1 VPDDLL
7 TVLLPLP
14 GVSDETFCAQQAEAI
29 RVLAKRTTAD
39 IIEIG
44 QRLIAAHTRLHH
56 GDWLPWLDQE
66 FGWSQQTASRFIA
79 VAEAF
84 GDKLLTVSS
93 LNIDAGALFQL
104 ASPTTP
110 AIAREAAIEAAEDGT
125 RITKDEAD
133 KLIAKATRKAAEDA
147 VAEARAGLGEEK
159 RRAVEDATRQ
169 LANDKDALAERL
181 ADIERSMREPN
192 VKDICE
198 TIKKTLDIKSMKP
211 EQYKLLAR
219 ILGYPISIGKTLY
232 DPIPEVD
239 AALVTENLRLS
250 SQITEAIRSL
260 FAAPNP
266 EMMSKMTW
274 PVQRN
279 QHREMLDAV
288 IGWLEDYQEL
298 LGPGVEDV

>member
-1 VPDDLL
+1 MPDDLL
-7 TVLLPLP
+7 AVLLPPP

-29 RVLAKRTTAD
+29 RVLAKRTSAD

-44 QRLIAAHTRLHH
+44 QRLIAAHGRLQH

-66 FGWSQQTASRFIA
+66 FGWSERTAQRFMA
-79 VAEAF
+79 VPAAF
-84 GDKLLTVSS
+84 RKYDRLSDLQINTE
-93 LNIDAGALFQL
+93 ALFLL
-104 ASPTTP
+104 AAPSTP
-110 AIAREAAIEAAEDGT
+110 ILARDAAIEAAEEGT

-147 VAEARAGLGEEK
+147 VAEARAGLSEEK

-181 ADIERSMREPN
+181 ADIERSMREPS

-198 TIKKTLDIKSMKP
+198 TIKKTLLIKSMKP

-288 IGWLEDYQEL
+288 IGWLDDYKEI
-298 LGPGVEDV
+298 LGPGMEDV